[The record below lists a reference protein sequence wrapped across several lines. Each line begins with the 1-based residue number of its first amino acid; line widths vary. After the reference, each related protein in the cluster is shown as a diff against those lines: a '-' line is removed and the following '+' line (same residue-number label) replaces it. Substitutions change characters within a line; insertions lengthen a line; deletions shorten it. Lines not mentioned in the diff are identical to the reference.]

1 MDQFSPAVLQ
11 INSPRSLEAI
21 RSQGFEVSDLVYA
34 KPAGVGK
41 EVGEMRVKRWK
52 RRWEQVKQARKSMI
66 EKRIVGNDDQT
77 AQSAL
82 LTESIVHSIASLRA
96 KELQRLGRL
105 HAARQRLLPL
115 PAPPCLHPSS
125 KLIPTSLR
133 SIQSKRKDNPQGKP
147 QAATP
152 EPQSTIAF
160 EMVNKPELTVELSDS
175 LPATIR
181 RVRRLIAARE
191 EEKRLA
197 LQSATPSEYSVSP
210 QPTAMLSLNSS
221 AEVTSVS
228 CDPEERERR
237 HTRLLQSLDLSREA
251 KLQEK
256 RHIWSLK
263 LSKFKAVQAEQI
275 KLSDS
280 LRFEQD
286 LKHIQAQSRH
296 EANFTQKETRIQQV
310 LALDSHRQQQ
320 SRLRRANF
328 EDKNSQKAAKIEENM
343 REIEKKTQ
351 ERREFV
357 LNQTRNRLKI
367 RENQRKQRSIDAAQ
381 LQKAREERQHHTLEQ
396 ITAKVALYQQ
406 HQSLQHHE
414 LLAKQRLR
422 KELELEKWELS
433 EGLERQRVQRQRSMR
448 KEGLKGWYSVS
459 PSPSLLRR
467 QAGSTT
473 PSQVPS

>member
-1 MDQFSPAVLQ
+1 
-11 INSPRSLEAI
+11 
-21 RSQGFEVSDLVYA
+21 
-34 KPAGVGK
+34 
-41 EVGEMRVKRWK
+41 
-52 RRWEQVKQARKSMI
+52 
-66 EKRIVGNDDQT
+66 
-77 AQSAL
+77 
-82 LTESIVHSIASLRA
+82 
-96 KELQRLGRL
+96 
-105 HAARQRLLPL
+105 
-115 PAPPCLHPSS
+115 
-125 KLIPTSLR
+125 
-133 SIQSKRKDNPQGKP
+133 
-147 QAATP
+147 
-152 EPQSTIAF
+152 
-160 EMVNKPELTVELSDS
+160 
-175 LPATIR
+175 
-181 RVRRLIAARE
+181 
-191 EEKRLA
+191 
-197 LQSATPSEYSVSP
+197 
-210 QPTAMLSLNSS
+210 
-221 AEVTSVS
+221 VS
-228 CDPEERERR
+228 CDLEERERR

-256 RHIWSLK
+256 RHIWSLR
-263 LSKFKAVQAEQI
+263 LSKIKAVQAEQI

-286 LKHIQAQSRH
+286 FKHIQAQSRH

-310 LALDSHRQQQ
+310 LALDSQRQQQ

-351 ERREFV
+351 ERREFM

-396 ITAKVALYQQ
+396 ITAKTALYQQ